1 VTGKGLRLESYETL
15 FSIKLFPISGGVC
28 VCARMRMLKL
38 SAWFE

>member
-28 VCARMRMLKL
+28 VRAHAHAKALCLV
-38 SAWFE
+38 